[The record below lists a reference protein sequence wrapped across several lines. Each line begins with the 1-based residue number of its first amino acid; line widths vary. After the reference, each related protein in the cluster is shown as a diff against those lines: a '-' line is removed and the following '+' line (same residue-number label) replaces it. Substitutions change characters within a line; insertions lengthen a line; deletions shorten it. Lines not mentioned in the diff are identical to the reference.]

1 MEPLTRFWNQ
11 ARTFWGGLSA
21 VRRVLIVGAGVVV
34 LAAVGAFAYFNQSGE
49 GVPLYPGGLAE
60 EDVAAVTTALREQNI
75 PYTLKD
81 SHTIHVPKERLAAAR
96 VALAAAGVP
105 ARGGGKGFELWD
117 KSNFTATPFEQ
128 NVNYV
133 RALQVEL
140 ARSIMQIEA
149 VASARVIIARPDPT
163 PFVRDQRPPTASVV
177 LKLKAN
183 ATFSKANAASVVQLV
198 SMSVDGLKPENVTV
212 VDSTG
217 RMLSRP
223 PTADR
228 DDAAS
233 GLFEQQQKVEG
244 HLAGKVQE
252 MLTAHLGVGRAVVT
266 VQAELDPRKIGEKRT
281 EYPKDGGAV
290 KSERSQISKT
300 VGGQRGGPVGTAS
313 NVQRSG
319 GGVGVGGGSSEE
331 TTQTDYNSSVM
342 VREMEQRMG
351 AVTRL
356 TVAVLAD
363 LTPPAVAEGQPA
375 VTPITQTQ
383 VEQLVRD
390 AVGTSDARGDR
401 VTVVNGRLGGPPPA
415 VNEPDE
421 ETLNIQRMSAY
432 VELARNISL
441 AVAVAMAV
449 GVAAL
454 FVIRRRPKAG
464 KADADADAAAGG
476 PPPSPEEKRQ
486 ELLARFI
493 DTARTDPSRTA
504 AAFGLLL
511 GPAGG

>member
-21 VRRVLIVGAGVVV
+21 VRRVLIVGAVVIV
-34 LAAVGAFAYFNQSGE
+34 AVAVGAFAYFNQSGE
-49 GVPLYPGGLAE
+49 GYPIYPGGLAE
-60 EDVAAVTTALREQNI
+60 EDVAAVETVLKEKGI

-81 SHTIHVPKERLAAAR
+81 SHTVLVAKEKQAAAR
-96 VALAAAGVP
+96 VALASAGVP

-117 KSNFTATPFEQ
+117 NTSFTATPFQQ

-140 ARSIMQIEA
+140 ARSIMQIES

-163 PFVRDQRPPTASVV
+163 PFLRDQRPTTASVV
-177 LKLKAN
+177 LKLKPN
-183 ATFSKANAASVVQLV
+183 ATFSKAQADSVVQLV
-198 SMSVDGLKPENVTV
+198 SRSVDGLKAENVTV

-217 RMLSRP
+217 RTLSRP
-223 PTADR
+223 TTPDK
-228 DDAAS
+228 DDLPS
-233 GLFEQQQKVEG
+233 GLMEQQEKVEL
-244 HLAGKVQE
+244 HLSGKVQE
-252 MLTAHLGVGRAVVT
+252 MLTAHLGAGRAVVT
-266 VQAELDPRKIGEKRT
+266 VRAELDSRKWSERQT
-281 EYPKDGGAV
+281 TYPKDGGSV
-290 KSERSQISKT
+290 RSEKTLTSKT

-313 NVQRSG
+313 NIQRTGGTSG
-319 GGVGVGGGSSEE
+319 GGGGGSSEE
-331 TTQTDYNSSVM
+331 MQQTDYNSSVL

-351 AVTRL
+351 AVSRL

-363 LTPPAVAEGQPA
+363 LTPPPVAEGQPA
-375 VTPITQTQ
+375 VTPITLAQ

-401 VTVVNGRLGGPPPA
+401 VTVVNGRLGGPPPT

-441 AVAVAMAV
+441 AVAVAMAL

-454 FVIRRRPKAG
+454 FIIRRRPKVPKG
-464 KADADADAAAGG
+464 ADAAAAAS
-476 PPPSPEEKRQ
+476 PPPSPEQKRQ
-486 ELLARFI
+486 DLLEKFI

-511 GPAGG
+511 GPGGG